1 MGFSEQLRSS
11 LLEYKELLDAE
22 AMERFLKLEQEMS
35 RVVDKDQE
43 EYKRLQREIKQAF
56 REMIGLKE
64 GEVVQDEQEV
74 AERVLKVHQ
83 KAAAS
88 T

>member
-1 MGFSEQLRSS
+1 
-11 LLEYKELLDAE
+11 
-22 AMERFLKLEQEMS
+22 MS

-43 EYKRLQREIKQAF
+43 EYKRLQKEIKQAF

-83 KAAAS
+83 KAAVS
-88 T
+88 TERVGKKPEKGTKKVKSDT

>member
-1 MGFSEQLRSS
+1 
-11 LLEYKELLDAE
+11 
-22 AMERFLKLEQEMS
+22 MS

-43 EYKRLQREIKQAF
+43 EYKRLQKEIKQAF

-83 KAAAS
+83 KAAVS
-88 T
+88 TEGVGKKPEKGTKKVKSDT

>member
-1 MGFSEQLRSS
+1 
-11 LLEYKELLDAE
+11 
-22 AMERFLKLEQEMS
+22 MS
-35 RVVDKDQE
+35 RLVDKDQE
-43 EYKRLQREIKQAF
+43 EYQRLQREIEQAF

-64 GEVVQDEQEV
+64 GEIVQDEQEI

-88 T
+88 S